1 MKNCKESRIRETAPW
16 KCHRG
21 SWETRKSQEGS
32 KEIAGE
38 VNGKTGHYNVMEARK
53 KGENF

>member
-38 VNGKTGHYNVMEARK
+38 VNGKIGHYNVMEARK